1 MIYQAT
7 LPHPALRLYIK
18 EYLLIDFDFT
28 GLPEIPTRLMPV
40 RAEQSL
46 IFYPGEVFTKVNSAQ
61 NKRLLIPPT
70 VVQGQPV
77 TVWHHHYPRTFR
89 LVKVVFQ
96 PGGLYH
102 LLGGAPLAEF
112 TDAAVDAEAV
122 IGREISEVIQR
133 LMHTARYGEMLA
145 VVDAYLVRKFR
156 QRPLRS
162 EPMDKVSQVLQA
174 GRPTGGLDYLA
185 NQACLS
191 YRQFERKFRDR
202 MGISPK
208 LFMRIQR
215 FNQAL
220 DAKEK
225 QPQLDWLTIALAC
238 GYADYQHMAKDFKQF
253 AGATPVSLMDAV
265 AQAPEHLLHL
275 LHLR

>member
-1 MIYQAT
+1 MIYQIT
-7 LPHPALRLYIK
+7 LPHPALRQYVK
-18 EYLLIDFDFT
+18 EYMLVDFDFT
-28 GLPEIPTRLMPV
+28 GLAEIPTRLMPV

-46 IFYPGEVFTKVNSAQ
+46 IFYPGGMFTKVNSAQ

-70 VVQGQPV
+70 VVQGQPI

-89 LVKVVFQ
+89 LVKVIFQ

-102 LLGGAPLAEF
+102 LLGGAPLGEF

-122 IGREISEVIQR
+122 IGREISEVIQQ
-133 LMHTARYGEMLA
+133 LMDTARYDEMLA
-145 VVDAYLVRKFR
+145 VVDAYLLQKFR
-156 QRPLRS
+156 RHSLRS
-162 EPMDKVSQVLQA
+162 EPMDKVSQMLQA
-174 GRPTGGLDYLA
+174 TRPAGGLDYLA
-185 NQACLS
+185 GQACLS
-191 YRQFERKFRDR
+191 YRQFERKFRER

-225 QPQLDWLTIALAC
+225 QPQRDWLTIALAC
-238 GYADYQHMAKDFKQF
+238 GYADYQHMVKDFKQF

-265 AQAPEHLLHL
+265 AHTPERL